1 MIKSSANKVTSFLY
15 YNNYIDSD
23 KYEYEVYLY
32 GFESMIALILNIV
45 SILLIGLLFDKF
57 MHTIIFLIC
66 YYPLRRFTGGYHAD
80 TYEKCFL
87 TFVAIFITTIL
98 IANNLGHVGLKPLI
112 ILLSVINWV
121 VIWLLSPVDHVN
133 NILDNEEKTK
143 YKKKA
148 RLIATVVLLFISISN
163 NYYIYSAFSLF
174 WINILLN
181 VALIKNKGEV
191 RWKNIY

>member
-32 GFESMIALILNIV
+32 GFESIIALTLNIV
-45 SILLIGLLFDKF
+45 SILLIGALFDRF
-57 MHTIIFLIC
+57 IHTVVFLLC
-66 YYPLRRFTGGYHAD
+66 YCPLRQFTGGYHAD
-80 TYEKCFL
+80 TYEKCFF
-87 TFVAIFITTIL
+87 TFVLIFIATIFVS
-98 IANNLGHVGLKPLI
+98 NNLVHAEIKLL
-112 ILLSVINWV
+112 ILLFSIINWSS
-121 VIWLLSPVDHVN
+121 ICLLSPVDHIN
-133 NILDNEEKTK
+133 NILEDDEKIK

-148 RLIATVVLLFISISN
+148 RLIATLVLLFIFVSK
-163 NYYIYSAFSLF
+163 NYFIYSAFSLF

-191 RWKNIY
+191 R

>member
-23 KYEYEVYLY
+23 KYEYDVYLY
-32 GFESMIALILNIV
+32 GFESMIALILNTV
-45 SILLIGLLFDKF
+45 SILLIGLLFDRF
-57 MHTIIFLIC
+57 MHTVVFLLC
-66 YYPLRRFTGGYHAD
+66 YFPLRQYTGGYHAD

-87 TFVAIFITTIL
+87 TFVVIFIVTIF
-98 IANNLGHVGLKPLI
+98 IANNLGNEGIKPLI
-112 ILLSVINWV
+112 ILFSIINWTS
-121 VIWLLSPVDHVN
+121 ICLLSPVDHIN
-133 NILDNEEKTK
+133 NILEDEDKIK

-148 RLIATVVLLFISISN
+148 RLIATLVLLFIFVSK
-163 NYYIYSAFSLF
+163 NYFIYSAFSLF

-191 RWKNIY
+191 R

>member
-98 IANNLGHVGLKPLI
+98 IANNLGHGGLKPLI
-112 ILLSVINWV
+112 ILFSVINWV
-121 VIWLLSPVDHVN
+121 GIWLLSPVDHVN
-133 NILDNEEKTK
+133 NILIDEEKTK

-148 RLIATVVLLFISISN
+148 RFIATVILVFICISK
-163 NYYIYSAFSLF
+163 NYFIYSAFSLF

-181 VALIKNKGEV
+181 VALIKNRGEV
-191 RWKNIY
+191 R